1 MFYDSER
8 SRVLVCD
15 RCPGYLGILYMRL
28 SIQCVVSISERAPGA
43 EPVRVERVSVI
54 FGPFEKNAM

>member
-1 MFYDSER
+1 M
-8 SRVLVCD
+8 LVCD